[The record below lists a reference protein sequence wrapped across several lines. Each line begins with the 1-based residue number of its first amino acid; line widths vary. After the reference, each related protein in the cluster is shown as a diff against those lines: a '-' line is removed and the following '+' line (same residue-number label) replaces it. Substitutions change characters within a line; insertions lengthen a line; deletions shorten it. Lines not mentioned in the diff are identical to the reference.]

1 VAERFSHVDPPKEV
15 SVNEKPR
22 CEWTLDDL
30 RERFGSVFTS
40 DGAEWIRCVPIERI
54 QAAGLAHL
62 EEHDRLLAVPTLGE
76 VE

>member
-1 VAERFSHVDPPKEV
+1 M
-15 SVNEKPR
+15 NEKPR

-40 DGAEWIRCVPIERI
+40 DGAEWIRCMPLERI
-54 QAAGLAHL
+54 EAAGLAHL
-62 EEHDRLLAVPTLGE
+62 ERGEALSRVPVVAE